1 MHIKMKTPTIQ
12 TMALAIALLIA
23 GAAGSSP
30 LFANSINGST
40 PGSSTTTVR
49 VAHHYEFR
57 NGQYVWIPT
66 YYGQAPNSKSPFTR
80 PHWMS
85 PGYVRG
91 QTGYQAGHWST
102 QVQ

>member
-1 MHIKMKTPTIQ
+1 MHMKKKTIQ
-12 TMALAIALLIA
+12 AMALAITLLIA
-23 GAAGSSP
+23 GVAGAGP

-57 NGQYVWIPT
+57 NGQYVWVPT

-91 QTGYQAGHWST
+91 QAGYRSEGHWST